1 MILALVLGVGILFWA
16 PRAFELSAREFY
28 SSKWSKILVA
38 CWVGLLAG
46 FMAIGREQLMIFPWL
61 STLLVLAL
69 VDARSKSVRVIDLC
83 IMSAAV
89 VPLLSM
95 RALGQVV
102 VLSALFLLILMAVKI
117 TLKKIYKQ
125 DALGGADVWV
135 IVMILMALGGK
146 PAMVAVYTG
155 VILSAITG
163 GFLMI
168 VHGRSGKTT
177 LPFIPFLALGAVIA
191 TFFSE
196 PILTAYTNF
205 ITMQ

>member
-1 MILALVLGVGILFWA
+1 
-16 PRAFELSAREFY
+16 
-28 SSKWSKILVA
+28 
-38 CWVGLLAG
+38 
-46 FMAIGREQLMIFPWL
+46 
-61 STLLVLAL
+61 
-69 VDARSKSVRVIDLC
+69 
-83 IMSAAV
+83 MSAAV

-95 RALGQVV
+95 RGLGQVGV
-102 VLSALFLLILMAVKI
+102 SALFLVILMAVKF

-135 IVMILMALGGK
+135 IVTILMALGGK
-146 PAMVAVYTG
+146 PAMVAVYAG

-163 GFLMI
+163 GFLMV

-191 TFFSE
+191 TFFSN
-196 PILTAYTNF
+196 PILTAYMNF

>member
-1 MILALVLGVGILFWA
+1 MILAVALGGGLCWWA
-16 PRAFELSAREFY
+16 PRAFERTPREFY
-28 SSKWSKILVA
+28 ASKWSKILVVS
-38 CWVGLLAG
+38 WLGLFAG
-46 FMAIGREQLMIFPWL
+46 FMLFERAQWMLFPWL

-95 RALGQVV
+95 RGLGQVGV
-102 VLSALFLLILMAVKI
+102 SALFLVILMAVKF

-135 IVMILMALGGK
+135 IVTILMALGGK
-146 PAMVAVYTG
+146 PAMVAVYAG

-163 GFLMI
+163 GFLMV

-191 TFFSE
+191 TFFSN
-196 PILTAYTNF
+196 PILTAYMNF